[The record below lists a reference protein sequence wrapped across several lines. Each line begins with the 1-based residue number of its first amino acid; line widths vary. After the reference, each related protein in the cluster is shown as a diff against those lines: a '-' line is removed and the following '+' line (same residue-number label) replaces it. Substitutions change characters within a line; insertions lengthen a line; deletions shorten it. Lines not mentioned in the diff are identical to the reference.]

1 MSLWL
6 QDSNFCYNLLQLGG
20 GRHEIWLHIYE
31 RPLRLPFTGEKQT
44 NEFNFYLKYYCCAK
58 NNQANRSSAY
68 MYTHGANDEF
78 LITLCAMR

>member
-1 MSLWL
+1 MKSG
-6 QDSNFCYNLLQLGG
+6 Y
-20 GRHEIWLHIYE
+20 IIYE
-31 RPLRLPFTGEKQT
+31 RPLGLPFTGEKQK
-44 NEFNFYLKYYCCAK
+44 NEFHFYLKYYCCAK